1 MPPTPRLNPPTRET
15 VPQPMRLE
23 PDLGTPPKVEPEQ
36 DNGQLQV
43 PGQGSAAKFG
53 PFQDHPILP
62 KERTL
67 KAKTEQRQIYIYIY
81 IYIWVTGLIRDESR

>member
-1 MPPTPRLNPPTRET
+1 MIESPDCKTVSQPTRPESDPGMPPEA
-15 VPQPMRLE
+15 E
-23 PDLGTPPKVEPEQ
+23 SEQ
-36 DNGQLQV
+36 DDRQWQV

-67 KAKTEQRQIYIYIY
+67 KART
-81 IYIWVTGLIRDESR
+81 

>member
-1 MPPTPRLNPPTRET
+1 
-15 VPQPMRLE
+15 MRPE
-23 PDLGTPPKVEPEQ
+23 PDLGTPPEVEPEQ
-36 DNGQLQV
+36 DNGQWQV

-67 KAKTEQRQIYIYIY
+67 KAKTKQRQIYIY
-81 IYIWVTGLIRDESR
+81 IYIWVTGSIRDESR

>member
-1 MPPTPRLNPPTRET
+1 
-15 VPQPMRLE
+15 MRPE
-23 PDLGTPPKVEPEQ
+23 PDLGMPPEVEPKQ
-36 DNGQLQV
+36 DNRQWQD

-67 KAKTEQRQIYIYIY
+67 KAKT
-81 IYIWVTGLIRDESR
+81 